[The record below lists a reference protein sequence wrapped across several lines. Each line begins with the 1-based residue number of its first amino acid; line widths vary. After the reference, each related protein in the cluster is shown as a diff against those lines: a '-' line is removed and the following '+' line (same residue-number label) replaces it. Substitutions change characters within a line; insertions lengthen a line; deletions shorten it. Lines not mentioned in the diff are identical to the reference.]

1 MNRTA
6 FFAGVRSRAS
16 GVFGTSLS
24 QGQVDGIEAILDEAE
39 RRRTPLR
46 HLAYILATAYHESAH
61 TMQAVR
67 ETLAKT
73 DDGAIA
79 ALEKAWRAS
88 KLPWVKTPYWRKDAD
103 GKAWF
108 GRGLV
113 QLTHKA
119 NYQKMALIL
128 GVDLV
133 GDPSKALELSTA
145 VRILFEGMV
154 LGSFTGRAL
163 ADYIDDGKADYVGAR
178 RIVNGTDKAELIAGY
193 ASAFETALIAADYG
207 KPAQTSPQPVIVEKP
222 VVADPGELGTPAG
235 KSKTVRTWALAG
247 LGAIVTAAGDF
258 MGGLD
263 WRVQLFI
270 SASTIAFAAYGIK
283 RRFDLAKAVRDLK
296 AEFST

>member
-1 MNRTA
+1 MNRAA
-6 FFAGVRSRAS
+6 FFAGVRSRTS

-24 QGQVDGIEAILDEAE
+24 QAQVEGIEAILDEAE
-39 RRRTPLR
+39 RRRVPLR

-79 ALEKAWRAS
+79 TLEKAWKAG
-88 KLPWVKTPYWRKDAD
+88 KLPWVSKPYWRKDAN

-119 NYQKMALIL
+119 NYLKMALII
-128 GVDLV
+128 GADLV

-178 RIVNGTDKAELIAGY
+178 RIVNGTDRAELIAGY
-193 ASAFETALIAADYG
+193 ASAFEAALIAADYG
-207 KPAQTSPQPVIVEKP
+207 KPAPTPPQPVIVEKP

-247 LGAIVTAAGDF
+247 LGSIVTAVGNF

-270 SASTIAFAAYGIK
+270 SSMIVAFAVYGIK
-283 RRFDLAKAVRDLK
+283 RRFDLAKAVRDLQ